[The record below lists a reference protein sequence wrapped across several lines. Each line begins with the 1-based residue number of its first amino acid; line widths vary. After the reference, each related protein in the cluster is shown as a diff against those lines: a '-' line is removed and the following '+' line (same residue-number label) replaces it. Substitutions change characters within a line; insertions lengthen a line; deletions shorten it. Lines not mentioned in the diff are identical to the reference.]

1 MAYDGTLKFDTSLD
15 TSGFQ
20 SGASGLG
27 EIAKNALSV
36 FTGNLMTS
44 AVNKV
49 GELGEMALRSGSE
62 FEASMAKASTL
73 FSGTEQ
79 EFANLSK
86 EILNLSS
93 SSGLAARGLAEAAYS
108 AESASVPAEQLGAML
123 DKSSKLA
130 AAGFTDIDT
139 ALSATAKTMNA
150 YGMEGEE
157 AMGKVQKVLMQ
168 TQNLGITT
176 VGELGAS
183 LAQVTPTAA
192 AFGVSFDQVGAS
204 LAVMT
209 AQGTSTAQATTQLNS
224 LIAELG
230 KEGTTASKNLQKA
243 AEGTEYAGMS
253 FAQMM
258 ESGADLGTVL
268 GMISDQADK
277 DGVSMVDMFS
287 SIEAGKAALSI
298 FSQEGE
304 TFKKD
309 LGEMATSADVVGDA
323 YAKVSDTLEFKTQ
336 QMQTSL
342 QNLATVAQQAVAQD
356 MKNAMDVGVNAVQ
369 RMQTA
374 LQEGGFKG
382 LAQEALKIGGE
393 LITQLASG
401 IMDGMP
407 KVTEAAVGIL
417 HSLSEG
423 IRSKLPDL
431 IPVAMNALVTFT
443 GSLRSNVGKMV
454 DAGLELITALADSLI
469 ANIPV
474 FVRTVPTIVT
484 NIAGLINDNAPKILS
499 CGVQIIGKLVG
510 GIISA
515 LPVIAQNIP
524 QIIQAIVSV
533 LMAFNWL
540 NLGKQIITFIGNG
553 IKALTTTIPKLF
565 SEFCKNASSI
575 VSNFGWASLGRGV
588 IQLIVNGITGLISAI
603 PNLLGNICT
612 GAIELVKGIDWFGVG
627 MFLVEGLIS
636 GISGLASAAVEAIK
650 GVGQSILD
658 GFKSLFGIASPSTV
672 MEEQGNFLIQGLTNA
687 LTNLPSAIGECLSGA
702 LSTVVQWGTDL
713 AQNGLKAAGD
723 FLSNISGK
731 ISEVPGAVGGFL
743 STAYS
748 NVTSW
753 GSNTVSKAKE
763 TASNTLSNVK
773 SNFSQIP
780 GQIGTQLNSAF
791 NNVNSWGTKTVSDI
805 QTNTTNALNTVKT
818 NFTSM
823 TTQIGTQLTAALTKV
838 TTWST
843 NTLSNIKTS
852 TTNVL
857 NTVNTNF
864 TAMTTQIG
872 NQLTS
877 ALTKVT
883 TWSNETV
890 SNLKDSTTKAL
901 NSVKTNFTAM
911 TTQIG
916 SQLTTSLSKVTTW
929 GSNTHSKVESST
941 TNAVN
946 AAKSAFSQLPPGMQ
960 KHLTTCANK
969 VTAWGNQLANNGRA
983 AAVACKNAVTGA
995 LSSLPGQIVSVGE
1008 NIASGL
1014 ARGIRNGIGWVT
1026 DAAWDIARRALN
1038 AAKSALGISS
1048 PSKVFERE
1056 VGKFIPPGIG
1066 RGITRAMP
1074 KMERETE
1081 QELQDMAERMRN
1093 VVDEEMAG
1101 KASTVRLRS
1110 GFYDEPGEG
1119 GAGSG
1124 GNVYQTININQ
1135 PVKTPSETARAIRLE
1150 QQYGLAGD

>member
-20 SGASGLG
+20 SGASSMG

-44 AVNKV
+44 ALNKI
-49 GELGEMALRSGSE
+49 GEIGEVALQSGSE

-73 FSGTEQ
+73 FTGTEK

-86 EILNLSS
+86 EILTLSS
-93 SSGLAARGLAEAAYS
+93 SSGLAASGLAEAAYS
-108 AESASVPAEQLGAML
+108 AESASVPAEMLGAML
-123 DKSSKLA
+123 SKSSKLA

-139 ALSATAKTMNA
+139 ALAATAKTMNA

-157 AMGKVQKVLMQ
+157 AMDKVQKVLMQ
-168 TQNLGITT
+168 TQNYGITT

-230 KEGTTASKNLQKA
+230 KEGTTASKNLTKA

-253 FAQMM
+253 FAEMM

-309 LGEMATSADVVGDA
+309 LGEMSTSADVVGSA
-323 YAKVSDTLEFKTQ
+323 YEKVSDTLEFKTQ
-336 QMQTSL
+336 QMKTSL
-342 QNLATVAQQAVAQD
+342 QNLATIAQQSVAKD
-356 MKNAMDVGVNAVQ
+356 MKNAMDVGLDAVN

-374 LQEGGFKG
+374 LQEGGFSG
-382 LAQEALKIGGE
+382 LAQEAVKIGGE
-393 LITQLASG
+393 LITKLASG

-417 HSLSEG
+417 QNLTAG
-423 IRSKLPDL
+423 IQSKLPDL
-431 IPVAMNALVTFT
+431 IPIAMNALVTFSE
-443 GSLRSNVGKMV
+443 GLRSNVGKLV
-454 DAGLELITALADSLI
+454 DAGLEMIMAIADSLI
-469 ANIPV
+469 QNIPV
-474 FVRTVPTIVT
+474 FVQTVPTIIT
-484 NIAGLINDNAPKILS
+484 NLAGLINDNAPKLLS
-499 CGVQIIGKLVG
+499 CGVQLIGKLVG

-515 LPVIAQNIP
+515 LPVIVQNIP
-524 QIIQAIVSV
+524 KIIKAIVSV
-533 LMAFNWL
+533 LMAFNWI
-540 NLGKQIITFIGNG
+540 NVGKTIITAIGNG
-553 IKALTTTIPKLF
+553 IKALTTTIPKMF

-575 VSNFGWASLGRGV
+575 VKNFGWASLGRGL

-603 PNLLGNICT
+603 PTLFQTIGTNAVNLI
-612 GAIELVKGIDWFGVG
+612 KSIDWFGVG

-636 GISGLASAAVEAIK
+636 GISGLASSAVEAIK

-687 LTNLPSAIGECLSGA
+687 LTNMPSAIGECLSGA
-702 LSTVVQWGTDL
+702 LSTVTEWGANL
-713 AQNGLKAAGD
+713 AQSGLTAAGD
-723 FLSNISGK
+723 FLSNVGEK
-731 ISEVPGAVGGFL
+731 IGEVPGKVGEFL
-743 STAYS
+743 GSAYK

-753 GSNTVSKAKE
+753 GANTVNTAKE
-763 TASNTLSNVK
+763 SASKTLGNIQ

-780 GQIGTQLNSAF
+780 GKVGSQL
-791 NNVNSWGTKTVSDI
+791 
-805 QTNTTNALNTVKT
+805 TNAV
-818 NFTSM
+818 S
-823 TTQIGTQLTAALTKV
+823 KV
-838 TTWST
+838 STWST
-843 NTLSNIKTS
+843 NTVNAVKSAATS
-852 TTNVL
+852 VLTTVQ
-857 NTVNTNF
+857 TNF
-864 TAMTTQIG
+864 SQLPGKIG
-872 NQLTS
+872 TQLTS
-877 ALTKVT
+877 ALTRLTAWGANIVR
-883 TWSNETV
+883 
-890 SNLKDSTTKAL
+890 
-901 NSVKTNFTAM
+901 NSKTYSA
-911 TTQIG
+911 
-916 SQLTTSLSKVTTW
+916 
-929 GSNTHSKVESST
+929 
-941 TNAVN
+941 NAVN
-946 AAKSAFSQLPPGMQ
+946 SAKAAFSALPGGVQ
-960 KHLTTCANK
+960 THLTSTLSR
-969 VTAWGNQLANNGRA
+969 VHGWGSQMASSGRA
-983 AAVACKNAVTGA
+983 AANACVSAVKGA
-995 LSSLPGQIVSVGE
+995 VSSLPGAMHGIGN

-1014 ARGIRNGIGWVT
+1014 ANGIRAGISWVT
-1026 DAAWDIARRALN
+1026 DAAKDIANRALN
-1038 AAKSALGISS
+1038 AAKSALGIKS
-1048 PSKVFERE
+1048 PSRVFEKE
-1056 VGKFIPPGIG
+1056 VGRFIPPGIG
-1066 RGITRAMP
+1066 RGIRRAMP
-1074 KMERETE
+1074 AMERETSRE
-1081 QELQDMAERMRN
+1081 MEGMAERMKT
-1093 VVDEEMAG
+1093 VVNEEMSAKVGAVRMKAG
-1101 KASTVRLRS
+1101 Y
-1110 GFYDEPGEG
+1110 GDGPEFDDGPG
-1119 GAGSG
+1119 G

>member
-20 SGASGLG
+20 SGASSMG
-27 EIAKNALSV
+27 EVAKNALSV

-44 AVNKV
+44 AVNKI
-49 GELGEMALRSGSE
+49 GELGQMAMQSGSE

-73 FSGTEQ
+73 FTGTE
-79 EFANLSK
+79 EDFANLSK

-93 SSGLAARGLAEAAYS
+93 SSGLAASGLAEAAYS
-108 AESASVPAEQLGAML
+108 AESASVPAEQLGVML
-123 DKSSKLA
+123 EKSSKLA

-157 AMGKVQKVLMQ
+157 AIGKVQKVLMQ

-230 KEGTTASKNLQKA
+230 KEGTTASKNLAKA

-253 FAQMM
+253 FAQMLD
-258 ESGADLGTVL
+258 SGADLGTVL

-309 LGEMATSADVVGDA
+309 LGEMSTSADVVGAA
-323 YAKVSDTLEFKTQ
+323 YEKVSDTVQFKTQ
-336 QMQTSL
+336 QMKTSL
-342 QNLATVAQQAVAQD
+342 QNLATVAFQSVAQD
-356 MKNAMDVGVNAVQ
+356 MSGALDIGSDAIG
-369 RMQTA
+369 RMTKA
-374 LQEGGFKG
+374 LQDGGFQG
-382 LAQEALKIGGE
+382 LAQEAVKIGGE
-393 LITQLASG
+393 MATSIASG
-401 IMDGMP
+401 IMEGIP
-407 KVTEAAVGIL
+407 KVTEVAVEIL
-417 HSLSEG
+417 HSMTDG
-423 IRSKLPDL
+423 IKSKLPEL

-454 DAGLELITALADSLI
+454 DAGLELIMALADSLI
-469 ANIPV
+469 QNIPV

-499 CGVQIIGKLVG
+499 CGVQIIGKFVG

-540 NLGKQIITFIGNG
+540 NLGKTILTAIGNG

-565 SEFCKNASSI
+565 SEFCKNASSV
-575 VSNFGWASLGRGV
+575 VSNFGWASLGRGL

-603 PNLLGNICT
+603 PNLLGDICT

-627 MFLVEGLIS
+627 TFLVEGLIS
-636 GISGLASAAVEAIK
+636 GISGLASAAVDAIK
-650 GVGQSILD
+650 GVGESILN

-672 MEEQGNFLIQGLTNA
+672 MEEQGNFIIQGLTNA

-702 LSTVVQWGTDL
+702 LSTVTEWGANL
-713 AQNGLKAAGD
+713 AQSGLTAAGD
-723 FLSNISGK
+723 FLSNVGGK
-731 ISEVPGAVGGFL
+731 IGEVPGKVEEFL
-743 STAYS
+743 GSAFSTVS
-748 NVTSW
+748 EW

-763 TASNTLSNVK
+763 AASGALSNVQ

-780 GQIGTQLNSAF
+780 GKIGNQLNTALTKVSTF
-791 NNVNSWGTKTVSDI
+791 GSKTVSDI
-805 QTNTTNALNTVKT
+805 KT
-818 NFTSM
+818 AT
-823 TTQIGTQLTAALTKV
+823 
-838 TTWST
+838 
-843 NTLSNIKTS
+843 
-852 TTNVL
+852 
-857 NTVNTNF
+857 
-864 TAMTTQIG
+864 
-872 NQLTS
+872 TS
-877 ALTKVT
+877 AM
-883 TWSNETV
+883 N
-890 SNLKDSTTKAL
+890 A
-901 NSVKTNFTAM
+901 VKTNFTAM

-916 SQLTTSLSKVTTW
+916 TQLTSALAKVTSWGTNTLSKVKT
-929 GSNTHSKVESST
+929 SST
-941 TNAVN
+941 GAVN
-946 AAKSAFSQLPPGMQ
+946 AAKVAFSLLPSGVQ
-960 KHLTTCANK
+960 KHLSTCASK
-969 VTAWGNQLANNGRA
+969 VVSWGSQLASNGRA
-983 AAVACKNAVTGA
+983 AANACKDAVTGA
-995 LSSLPGQIVSVGE
+995 LSGLPGKIVSIGE
-1008 NIASGL
+1008 NVASGL
-1014 ARGIRNGIGWVT
+1014 ARGIRNGISWVI
-1026 DAAWDIARRALN
+1026 DAAKDLARRALD
-1038 AAKSALGISS
+1038 AAKNALGISS

-1056 VGKFIPPGIG
+1056 VGKFIPPGVG
-1066 RGITRAMP
+1066 KGIKRAMP
-1074 KMERETE
+1074 KMEKETE
-1081 QELQDMAERMRN
+1081 KEFAAMAERMRN
-1093 VVDEEMAG
+1093 VVDQEMAG
-1101 KASTVRLRS
+1101 KTGKVRLKS
-1110 GFYDEPGEG
+1110 GFYDDPGEDGKG
-1119 GAGSG
+1119 GG

>member
-20 SGASGLG
+20 SGASSMG
-27 EIAKNALSV
+27 EVAKNALSV

-44 AVNKV
+44 AVNKI
-49 GELGEMALRSGSE
+49 GELGQMAMQSGSE

-73 FSGTEQ
+73 FTGTEE

-93 SSGLAARGLAEAAYS
+93 SSGLAASGLAEAAYS

-123 DKSSKLA
+123 EKSSKLA

-176 VGELGAS
+176 VGDLGAS

-230 KEGTTASKNLQKA
+230 KEGTTASKNLAKA

-258 ESGADLGTVL
+258 ESGADLGTIL
-268 GMISDQADK
+268 GMISEQADK
-277 DGVSMVDMFS
+277 DEVSMVDMFS

-309 LGEMATSADVVGDA
+309 LGEMSTSADVVGEA
-323 YAKVSDTLEFKTQ
+323 YEKVSDTVQFKTQ
-336 QMQTSL
+336 QMKTSL
-342 QNLATVAQQAVAQD
+342 QNLATVAFQSVAQD
-356 MKNAMDVGVNAVQ
+356 MSGALDIGSDAIG
-369 RMQTA
+369 RMTKA
-374 LQEGGFKG
+374 LQDGGFKS
-382 LAQEALKIGGE
+382 LAQEAAKIGGE
-393 LITQLASG
+393 LTTKIASG
-401 IMDGMP
+401 IMEGIP

-417 HSLSEG
+417 HSMSEG
-423 IRSKLPDL
+423 IRSKLPEM

-443 GSLRSNVGKMV
+443 GTLRANVGKMV
-454 DAGLELITALADSLI
+454 DAGLELIMALADSLI

-499 CGVQIIGKLVG
+499 CGVQIVGKLVG

-515 LPVIAQNIP
+515 IPVIAQNIP
-524 QIIQAIVSV
+524 QIIKAIVSV

-540 NLGKQIITFIGNG
+540 NLGKTIVTAIGNG
-553 IKALTTTIPKLF
+553 IKTLTMAIPKLF
-565 SEFCKNASSI
+565 SEFCSNASSI
-575 VSNFGWASLGRGV
+575 VSNFGWASLGRGL
-588 IQLIVNGITGLISAI
+588 IQLIINGITGLISAI
-603 PNLLGNICT
+603 PTLLQTIGTNAVNLI
-612 GAIELVKGIDWFGVG
+612 KGIDWFGVG
-627 MFLVEGLIS
+627 MFLIEGLIS

-650 GVGQSILD
+650 SVGQSILD
-658 GFKSLFGIASPSTV
+658 GFKSLFGISSPSTV
-672 MEEQGNFLIQGLTNA
+672 MEEQGNFIIEGLTNA
-687 LTNLPSAIGECLSGA
+687 LANMPSAISGFFSSA
-702 LSTVVQWGTDL
+702 LSAVKQWGSDT
-713 AQNGLKAAGD
+713 AA
-723 FLSNISGK
+723 
-731 ISEVPGAVGGFL
+731 
-743 STAYS
+743 
-748 NVTSW
+748 
-753 GSNTVSKAKE
+753 NTKE
-763 TASNTLSNVK
+763 TAGKVLSNVQ

-780 GQIGTQLNSAF
+780 GKIGGQLNTAL
-791 NNVNSWGTKTVSDI
+791 NNVTNFGSKTVSDI
-805 QTNTTNALNTVKT
+805 KTATTNALNAAKT
-818 NFTSM
+818 NFTS
-823 TTQIGTQLTAALTKV
+823 
-838 TTWST
+838 
-843 NTLSNIKTS
+843 
-852 TTNVL
+852 
-857 NTVNTNF
+857 
-864 TAMTTQIG
+864 MTTQIG

-883 TWSNETV
+883 TWGTNTLSKIRTSTNSAV
-890 SNLKDSTTKAL
+890 SAAKAAFSLLPSGVQQHLSTCLSRVT
-901 NSVKTNFTAM
+901 SW
-911 TTQIG
+911 G
-916 SQLTTSLSKVTTW
+916 SQMASRGRS
-929 GSNTHSKVESST
+929 
-941 TNAVN
+941 
-946 AAKSAFSQLPPGMQ
+946 AADS
-960 KHLTTCANK
+960 
-969 VTAWGNQLANNGRA
+969 
-983 AAVACKNAVTGA
+983 CKNAVTNA
-995 LSSLPGQIVSVGE
+995 LSSLPDRIVSIGE
-1008 NIASGL
+1008 DIASGL
-1014 ARGIRNGIGWVT
+1014 ANGIRNGISWVA
-1026 DAAWDIARRALN
+1026 DAARDIANRALN
-1038 AAKSALGISS
+1038 AAKSALGIHS

-1066 RGITRAMP
+1066 KGITRAMP
-1074 KMERETE
+1074 KMESETE
-1081 QELQDMAERMRN
+1081 QELQRMAERMRN
-1093 VVDEEMAG
+1093 VIDEEMAG
-1101 KASTVRLRS
+1101 KVGSVRLRS
-1110 GFYDEPGEG
+1110 GFYDEPGAEDGKG
-1119 GAGSG
+1119 GG

>member
-20 SGASGLG
+20 SGASSMG
-27 EIAKNALSV
+27 EVAKNALSV

-44 AVNKV
+44 AVDKI
-49 GELGEMALRSGSE
+49 GELGQMAMQSGSE

-73 FSGTEQ
+73 FTGTEE

-93 SSGLAARGLAEAAYS
+93 SSGLAASGLAEAAYS
-108 AESASVPAEQLGAML
+108 AESASVPAEHLGAML
-123 DKSSKLA
+123 EKSSKLA
-130 AAGFTDIDT
+130 AAGFTDVDT

-157 AMGKVQKVLMQ
+157 AMDKVQKVLMQ

-230 KEGTTASKNLQKA
+230 KEGTTASKNLAKA

-258 ESGADLGTVL
+258 ESGADLGTIL
-268 GMISDQADK
+268 GMISEQADK
-277 DGVSMVDMFS
+277 DKVSMVDMFS

-309 LGEMATSADVVGDA
+309 LGEMSTSADVVGTA
-323 YAKVSDTLEFKTQ
+323 YEKVSDTVQFKTQ
-336 QMQTSL
+336 QMKTSL
-342 QNLATVAQQAVAQD
+342 QNLATVAFQSVAQD
-356 MKNAMDVGVNAVQ
+356 MSGALDIGSDAIG
-369 RMQTA
+369 RMTKA
-374 LQEGGFKG
+374 LQDGGFSG
-382 LAQEALKIGGE
+382 LAQEAVKIGAE
-393 LITQLASG
+393 MAVKIASG
-401 IMDGMP
+401 IMEGMP
-407 KVTEAAVGIL
+407 KVTEAAVGII
-417 HSLSEG
+417 HNLSEG
-423 IRSKLPDL
+423 IRSNLPNL

-443 GSLRSNVGKMV
+443 GSLRANVGKMV
-454 DAGLELITALADSLI
+454 DAGLDLIMALADSLI

-515 LPVIAQNIP
+515 IPVIAQNIP

-540 NLGKQIITFIGNG
+540 NLGKTIVTAIGSG
-553 IKALTTTIPKLF
+553 IKALSTAVPKMF
-565 SEFCKNASSI
+565 SEFCSNASSI
-575 VSNFGWASLGRGV
+575 VSNFGWASLGRGI

-603 PNLLGNICT
+603 PTLLQTIGTNAVNLL
-612 GAIELVKGIDWFGVG
+612 KGIDWFGVG

-636 GISGLASAAVEAIK
+636 GISGLAGAAVEAIR
-650 GVGQSILD
+650 GVGESILN

-687 LTNLPSAIGECLSGA
+687 LVNMPGAISECLTSA
-702 LSTVVQWGTDL
+702 LSAVTAWGANL
-713 AQNGLKAAGD
+713 AQSGLTAAGN
-723 FLSNISGK
+723 FLGNVGGK
-731 ISEVPGAVGGFL
+731 ISEVPGKIGEFLGKAYNNVASWGANTVANAGNAAQSAVNSAKAAFSALPGGIQTHL
-743 STAYS
+743 SSALGK
-748 NVTSW
+748 VTSW
-753 GSNTVSKAKE
+753 GSQMASKGRSAAQSCVSA
-763 TASNTLSNVK
+763 VK
-773 SNFSQIP
+773 
-780 GQIGTQLNSAF
+780 
-791 NNVNSWGTKTVSDI
+791 
-805 QTNTTNALNTVKT
+805 
-818 NFTSM
+818 
-823 TTQIGTQLTAALTKV
+823 
-838 TTWST
+838 
-843 NTLSNIKTS
+843 
-852 TTNVL
+852 
-857 NTVNTNF
+857 
-864 TAMTTQIG
+864 
-872 NQLTS
+872 
-877 ALTKVT
+877 
-883 TWSNETV
+883 
-890 SNLKDSTTKAL
+890 
-901 NSVKTNFTAM
+901 
-911 TTQIG
+911 
-916 SQLTTSLSKVTTW
+916 
-929 GSNTHSKVESST
+929 
-941 TNAVN
+941 
-946 AAKSAFSQLPPGMQ
+946 
-960 KHLTTCANK
+960 
-969 VTAWGNQLANNGRA
+969 
-983 AAVACKNAVTGA
+983 GA
-995 LSSLPGQIVSVGE
+995 LSSLPGEIHSIGE

-1014 ARGIRNGIGWVT
+1014 ANGIRAGISWVT
-1026 DAAWDIARRALN
+1026 DAARDIADRALS
-1038 AAKSALGISS
+1038 AAKSALGINS
-1048 PSKVFERE
+1048 PSRVFERE
-1056 VGKFIPPGIG
+1056 VGRFIPPGIG

-1074 KMERETE
+1074 AME
-1081 QELQDMAERMRN
+1081 QETMREMQGMAERMRN
-1093 VVDEEMAG
+1093 VVDEEMSAKAG
-1101 KASTVRLRS
+1101 QVRMRA
-1110 GFYDEPGEG
+1110 GYGDGPEPEPGSG
-1119 GAGSG
+1119 G

-1150 QQYGLAGD
+1150 QQYGLAGE

>member
-20 SGASGLG
+20 SGASGMG
-27 EIAKNALSV
+27 EVARNALSV

-44 AVNKV
+44 AVNKI
-49 GELGEMALRSGSE
+49 GELGEMAIRSGSE

-93 SSGLAARGLAEAAYS
+93 SSGLAASGLAEAAYS

-123 DKSSKLA
+123 EKSSKLA

-157 AMGKVQKVLMQ
+157 AMGKVQKILMQ

-230 KEGTTASKNLQKA
+230 KEGTTASKNLTKA

-258 ESGADLGTVL
+258 DAGADLGTVL

-336 QMQTSL
+336 QMKTSL
-342 QNLATVAQQAVAQD
+342 QNLATVAQQTVAQD
-356 MKNAMDVGVNAVQ
+356 MKSAMDSGVNAVQ

-393 LITQLASG
+393 MVTQLASG

-417 HSLSEG
+417 HSMTEG
-423 IRSKLPDL
+423 IESKLPDL
-431 IPVAMNALVTFT
+431 IPVAMNALLEFS
-443 GSLRSNVGKMV
+443 GSLRSNVGTIV
-454 DAGLELITALADSLI
+454 DAGLELVMALADSLVQ
-469 ANIPV
+469 NIPV
-474 FVRTVPTIVT
+474 FVQTVPTIVT

-524 QIIQAIVSV
+524 QIIKAIVSV

-540 NLGKQIITFIGNG
+540 NLGKTILTAIGNG

-565 SEFCKNASSI
+565 SEFCKNASSV
-575 VSNFGWASLGRGV
+575 VSNFGWASLGRGL

-603 PNLLGNICT
+603 PNLLGDICT

-627 MFLVEGLIS
+627 TFLVEGLIS
-636 GISGLASAAVEAIK
+636 GIGGLASAAVEAIK
-650 GVGQSILD
+650 GVGESILN
-658 GFKSLFGIASPSTV
+658 GFKSFFGINSPSTV
-672 MEEQGNFLIQGLTNA
+672 MEEQGNFLIEGIVNA
-687 LTNLPSAIGECLSGA
+687 LTNLPSAIGESLSGA
-702 LSTVVQWGTDL
+702 LSTVTEWGANL
-713 AQNGLKAAGD
+713 AQSGLSAAGD
-723 FLSNISGK
+723 FLSNVGNNIG
-731 ISEVPGAVGGFL
+731 EVPGKIGGFL
-743 STAYS
+743 GSAFNTVA
-748 NVTSW
+748 SW
-753 GSNTVSKAKE
+753 GKNTVSKAKE
-763 TASNTLSNVK
+763 TASGALNNVQ
-773 SNFSQIP
+773 SNFGQIP
-780 GQIGTQLNSAF
+780 GKIGTQLN
-791 NNVNSWGTKTVSDI
+791 
-805 QTNTTNALNTVKT
+805 
-818 NFTSM
+818 
-823 TTQIGTQLTAALTKV
+823 
-838 TTWST
+838 
-843 NTLSNIKTS
+843 
-852 TTNVL
+852 
-857 NTVNTNF
+857 
-864 TAMTTQIG
+864 TAMT
-872 NQLTS
+872 
-877 ALTKVT
+877 KVSTFGAKTITDIKTAT
-883 TWSNETV
+883 TT
-890 SNLKDSTTKAL
+890 AL
-901 NSVKTNFTAM
+901 NAVKTNFTAM
-911 TTQIG
+911 TTQINT
-916 SQLTTSLSKVTTW
+916 QLTSALAKVTSWGTNTLSKVK
-929 GSNTHSKVESST
+929 SAST
-941 TNAVN
+941 GAVN
-946 AAKSAFSQLPPGMQ
+946 AAKAAFSLLPPGVQ
-960 KHLTTCANK
+960 THLSTCASK
-969 VTAWGNQLANNGRA
+969 VVSWGSQLATNGRA
-983 AAVACKNAVTGA
+983 AANACKSAVTGA
-995 LSSLPGQIVSVGE
+995 LSSLPGQIVSIGE

-1014 ARGIRNGIGWVT
+1014 ARGIRNGISWVI
-1026 DAAWDIARRALN
+1026 DAAKDLARRALD
-1038 AAKSALGISS
+1038 AAKNALGISS
-1048 PSKVFERE
+1048 PSRVFEKE
-1056 VGKFIPPGIG
+1056 VGRFIPPGIG
-1066 RGITRAMP
+1066 RGVRRAMP
-1074 KMERETE
+1074 QMERETE
-1081 QELQDMAERMRN
+1081 QELQGFAERMSA

-1101 KASTVRLRS
+1101 KVGSVRLRS
-1110 GFYDEPGEG
+1110 GFYDEPGDG
-1119 GAGSG
+1119 GGGSG

-1150 QQYGLAGD
+1150 QQYGLAGE

>member
-20 SGASGLG
+20 SGASGMG
-27 EIAKNALSV
+27 EVAKNALSV

-44 AVNKV
+44 ALNKIS
-49 GELGEMALRSGSE
+49 ELGQMAMQSGSE

-73 FSGTEQ
+73 FTGTE
-79 EFANLSK
+79 EDFANLSK

-93 SSGLAARGLAEAAYS
+93 SSGLAASGLAEAAYS
-108 AESASVPAEQLGAML
+108 AESASVPAELLGTML
-123 DKSSKLA
+123 EKSSKLA
-130 AAGFTDIDT
+130 AAGFTDVDT

-157 AMGKVQKVLMQ
+157 AMEKVQKVLMQ

-192 AFGVSFDQVGAS
+192 AFGVSFDQVGAA
-204 LAVMT
+204 LAGMT

-230 KEGTTASKNLQKA
+230 KSGTKA
-243 AEGTEYAGMS
+243 ADAFAKGTEHIKEGGLT
-253 FAQMM
+253 FAEAM
-258 ESGADLGTVL
+258 ESGWELSDVL
-268 GMISDQADK
+268 EIMNDQAAEAD
-277 DGVSMVDMFS
+277 VSLVDMFS

-298 FSQEGE
+298 DNSNWRKNMEG
-304 TFKKD
+304 
-309 LGEMATSADVVGDA
+309 MATDADVVGAA
-323 YAKVSDTLEFKTQ
+323 YDKVSDTVQFKSQ
-336 QMQTSL
+336 QMKTSL
-342 QNLATVAQQAVAQD
+342 QNLATVAFQSVAQD
-356 MKNAMDVGVNAVQ
+356 MSGALDIGSDAIG
-369 RMQTA
+369 RMTKA
-374 LQEGGFKG
+374 LQDGGFKG
-382 LAQEALKIGGE
+382 LAQEAVKIGGE
-393 LITQLASG
+393 MSTRIASG
-401 IMDGMP
+401 IMEGIP
-407 KVTEAAVGIL
+407 KVTEAAVGIM
-417 HSLSEG
+417 HSMTEG
-423 IRSKLPDL
+423 IKAKLPEL

-454 DAGLELITALADSLI
+454 DAGLELIMALADSLI
-469 ANIPV
+469 QNIPV

-524 QIIQAIVSV
+524 QIIKAIVSV

-540 NLGKQIITFIGNG
+540 NLGKTILTAIGNG

-565 SEFCKNASSI
+565 SEFCKNASSV
-575 VSNFGWASLGRGV
+575 VSNFGWASLGRGL

-603 PNLLGNICT
+603 PNLLGDICT

-627 MFLVEGLIS
+627 TFLVEGLIS
-636 GISGLASAAVEAIK
+636 GISGLASAAVDAIK
-650 GVGQSILD
+650 GVGESILN

-672 MEEQGNFLIQGLTNA
+672 MEEQGNFIIQGLTNA

-702 LSTVVQWGTDL
+702 LSTVTEWGANL
-713 AQNGLKAAGD
+713 AKSGMTAAGD
-723 FLSNISGK
+723 FLSNVGGK
-731 ISEVPGAVGGFL
+731 IGEVPGKVGEFL
-743 STAYS
+743 GSAFSTVS
-748 NVTSW
+748 EW

-763 TASNTLSNVK
+763 AASGALSNVQ

-780 GQIGTQLNSAF
+780 GKIGNQLNTALTKVSTF
-791 NNVNSWGTKTVSDI
+791 GSKTVSDI
-805 QTNTTNALNTVKT
+805 KTATTNALNTAK
-818 NFTSM
+818 
-823 TTQIGTQLTAALTKV
+823 
-838 TTWST
+838 
-843 NTLSNIKTS
+843 
-852 TTNVL
+852 
-857 NTVNTNF
+857 TNF

-877 ALTKVT
+877 ALAKVT
-883 TWSNETV
+883 SWG
-890 SNLKDSTTKAL
+890 
-901 NSVKTNFTAM
+901 TNT
-911 TTQIG
+911 
-916 SQLTTSLSKVTTW
+916 LSKVKT
-929 GSNTHSKVESST
+929 SST
-941 TNAVN
+941 GAVN
-946 AAKSAFSQLPPGMQ
+946 AAKAAFSLLPPGVQ
-960 KHLTTCANK
+960 KHLSTCASK
-969 VTAWGNQLANNGRA
+969 VVSWGSQLASNGRA
-983 AAVACKNAVTGA
+983 AANACKDAVTNA
-995 LSSLPGQIVSVGE
+995 LSSLPGKIVSIGE

-1014 ARGIRNGIGWVT
+1014 ARGIRNGISWVI
-1026 DAAWDIARRALN
+1026 DAAKDLARRALD
-1038 AAKSALGISS
+1038 AAKNALGISS

-1056 VGKFIPPGIG
+1056 VGKFIPPGVG
-1066 RGITRAMP
+1066 KGIKRAMP
-1074 KMERETE
+1074 KMEKETE
-1081 QELQDMAERMRN
+1081 QEFADMAERMKN

-1101 KASTVRLRS
+1101 KVGKVRMKS

-1135 PVKTPSETARAIRLE
+1135 PVKTPSETARAIWLE
-1150 QQYGLAGD
+1150 EQYGLAGE